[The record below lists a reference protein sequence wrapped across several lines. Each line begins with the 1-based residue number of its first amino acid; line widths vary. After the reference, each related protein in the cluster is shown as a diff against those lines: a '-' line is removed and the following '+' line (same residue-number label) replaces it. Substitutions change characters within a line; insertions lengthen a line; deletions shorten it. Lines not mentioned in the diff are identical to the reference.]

1 MCMYAHTHTY
11 IHTHTYKYIIYKCAY
26 VYIYI
31 YIYKYTYTYIYI
43 YIYTLALTPCI
54 KCTGVSMILI
64 DCGSDQQCLNHKID
78 QHAGRMDLA
87 SGWLD
92 LCSRKLDPSHCC
104 KRL

>member
-1 MCMYAHTHTY
+1 MYM
-11 IHTHTYKYIIYKCAY
+11 Y
-26 VYIYI
+26 VCIYIYI
-31 YIYKYTYTYIYI
+31 YIYIIYIYI
-43 YIYTLALTPCI
+43 YIHTLALTPCI

-92 LCSRKLDPSHCC
+92 LCSGKLDPSERC